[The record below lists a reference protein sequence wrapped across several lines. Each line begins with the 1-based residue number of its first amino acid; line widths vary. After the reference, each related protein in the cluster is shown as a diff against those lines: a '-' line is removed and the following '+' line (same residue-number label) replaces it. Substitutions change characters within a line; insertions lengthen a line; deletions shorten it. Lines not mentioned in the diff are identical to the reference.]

1 MAKRTFSTI
10 EVRKSAVRAVLRGQ
24 SVAQIAKTFSRDRS
38 AIHRW
43 VQLYKKNGRY
53 SDLQIKPRNG
63 RPQKVSLHFCQ
74 QLKKD
79 VLKPASKFDFE
90 TDLWTCARIVSHAK
104 KAYGVNVSRLTMA
117 RKMKK
122 IKMSYQKPERRY
134 YEADKQKQAA
144 WISQEL
150 PLIKE
155 AVLKNKAILYFQD
168 ESCIRLSPVVG
179 KTWARVGITPVQRA
193 TGNRGSV
200 AAMSAVSSSGH
211 LVFKLETGRIKSKE
225 VIGFLEQMLAHHPRR
240 HLVVVMDRAGPHTS
254 KMVKNHVLTRKRL
267 HVFYLPPRSPEFNP
281 DEKVWNHL
289 KNQELKA
296 HMERDI
302 KGLKRL
308 TNKKLKKMS
317 LDEKLLKWIF
327 LGSRVAKLMN

>member
-1 MAKRTFSTI
+1 MSKRSFSTF
-10 EVRKSAVRAVLRGQ
+10 EVRKAAVRAVCKGQ
-24 SVAQIAKTFSRDRS
+24 SAAKVAKIFCRDRS
-38 AIHRW
+38 AVHRW
-43 VQLYKKNGRY
+43 VQVYKKTGRY
-53 SDLQIKPRNG
+53 SALQIKPRTG
-63 RPQKVSLHFCQ
+63 RPQKISLNFCQ

-79 VLKPASKFDFE
+79 VLKPASQFNFE

-104 KAYGVNVSRLTMA
+104 KAYGIKVSRITMS

-122 IKMSYQKPERRY
+122 IRMSYQKPERRY
-134 YEADKQKQAA
+134 YEADRQKQAE

-168 ESCIRLSPVVG
+168 EACIRLSPVVG
-179 KTWARVGITPVQRA
+179 KTWARVGKPPIQRA

-211 LVFKLETGRIKSKE
+211 LVFKLKDGRIKSQE
-225 VIGFLEQMLAHHPRR
+225 VIDFLEQMLAHHPRR
-240 HLVVVMDRAGPHTS
+240 HLVVIMDRAGPHTS
-254 KMVKNHVLTRKRL
+254 KMVRKHVLTRKRL
-267 HVFYLPPRSPEFNP
+267 HVFYLPPRSPEYNP

-296 HMERDI
+296 HMERDL

-317 LDEKLLKWIF
+317 ADEKLLKWIF
-327 LGSRVAKLMN
+327 FSSRVAKLLN